1 MLTHVISCFAQPPN
15 IRKLQHQMTINKK
28 SKTRERQMTKAI
40 KSTKQKRKEKADA
53 AGVTP
58 NFPALQLLH
67 DPQSFGEK
75 LYDGLSRHG
84 QSSFSRFCIRSEVD
98 LILVHYH

>member
-1 MLTHVISCFAQPPN
+1 
-15 IRKLQHQMTINKK
+15 MTINKK

-84 QSSFSRFCIRSEVD
+84 ASLSVPPIALLAASLQTLSRRIMS
-98 LILVHYH
+98 